1 MKNRERKPSESFSR
15 TKSSEDSRN
24 DKGNIDASN
33 AVDHKTKFAVTGG
46 SLRNGTHEKRL
57 SRSYTVE
64 VNNFPGGTSQT
75 ILEILDNLSLNKPTS

>member
-24 DKGNIDASN
+24 DKGNIEASN

-46 SLRNGTHEKRL
+46 SLRNGIHEKRL
-57 SRSYTVE
+57 SRSYNVK

-75 ILEILDNLSLNKPTS
+75 ILEILENLSLNKATS